1 MAFFKHHPVLIL
13 LTSIF
18 CANCG
23 VKEISLD
30 FPEHTSK
37 PVINSI
43 IKKDSI
49 ISLTINTSEPVLEKE
64 NTTITN
70 ATVILLEDESIID
83 SLLYSNGQY
92 NSNTIAKTNSIYQII
107 ASISGYEEL
116 SAQDQ
121 VPSLPIILASSFK
134 DSVYLDDDDEYM
146 SQLTITLQDPPD
158 INNFYELK
166 LGFKYKG
173 SPESGTIFSDV
184 VFYDYINNDLVLQ
197 NEGQLDLDN
206 FVHPVFSDAL
216 FDGTT
221 YTLRINY
228 EPDYSIY
235 VEGEDID
242 TNYDLIVILRSISE
256 TYYEYRKSLTIH
268 LDNQLGGIW
277 EGVGQPTEMYS
288 NIKNGYGVF
297 AAYSQVIDTLQK
309 E

>member
-1 MAFFKHHPVLIL
+1 MAFFKNYPPI
-13 LTSIF
+13 IF
-18 CANCG
+18 LVCLFCVNCG

-30 FPEHTSK
+30 FPKHTSK
-37 PVINSI
+37 PVINCVL
-43 IKKDSI
+43 KKDSI

-92 NSNTIAKTNSIYQII
+92 NSSTIAKTNSKYQIT

-121 VPSLPIILASSFK
+121 VPPLPIVLASSFK
-134 DSVYLDDDDEYM
+134 DSVYLDDDNEYL
-146 SQLTITLQDPPD
+146 SQLTITLQDPPN
-158 INNFYELK
+158 INNFYELI

-173 SPESGTIFSDV
+173 SPESGTIYSDV

-197 NEGQLDLDN
+197 NEGQLDLNN

-221 YTLRINY
+221 YTLHINY
-228 EPDYSIY
+228 EPDYYIY
-235 VEGEDID
+235 IDGEDVD
-242 TNYDLIVILRSISE
+242 TNYDLIVTLRSTSE
-256 TYYEYRKSLTIH
+256 TYYEYRKSLIMH

-297 AAYSQVIDTLQK
+297 VAYSQVIDTLQK
-309 E
+309 R

>member
-1 MAFFKHHPVLIL
+1 MAFFKNYPPIIL
-13 LTSIF
+13 LVCLF
-18 CANCG
+18 CVNCG

-30 FPEHTSK
+30 FPEHISK
-37 PVINSI
+37 PVINSF
-43 IKKDSI
+43 IKKDST
-49 ISLTINTSEPVLEKE
+49 ISLKITISEPVLEKE

-70 ATVILLEDESIID
+70 ATVILLEDELFVD
-83 SLLYSNGQY
+83 SLQYSNGQY
-92 NSNTIAKTNSIYQII
+92 NSNTIAKTNSTYQIT

-121 VPSLPIILASSFK
+121 VPPLPIILTSSFK
-134 DSVYLDDDDEYM
+134 DSVYLDDDNEYL
-146 SQLTITLQDPPD
+146 SQLTITLQDPPG

-166 LGFKYKG
+166 LGVKYKG
-173 SPESGTIFSDV
+173 SPESGAIFSDV
-184 VFYDYINNDLVLQ
+184 VFYDYINNDVVLQ

-228 EPDYSIY
+228 EPDFYLY

-242 TNYDLIVILRSISE
+242 TNYDLIVTLRSVSE
-256 TYYEYRKSLTIH
+256 SYYNYRKDLTIH

-288 NIKNGYGVF
+288 NINNGYGVF
-297 AAYSQVIDTLQK
+297 VAYSQVIDTLQK
-309 E
+309 Q